1 MRHASNIQPPTTN
14 SGNIMAAPLRV
25 GILNDMSAGP
35 PGPADIESW
44 LRLAADEL
52 IENGRL
58 DRAVEFVHGW
68 GLGLPAGT
76 AAAVEHAFRD
86 LAGRDVL
93 LIIGPAIGD
102 NALVATPLA
111 ETYGIPTINWAGS
124 ERARSKNMFHLQVGS
139 HEDESILLARHMHA
153 LGARRVAVAYDRSP
167 IGRRHLQF
175 LQAEAEIIGL
185 TIAATAAVAPLAE
198 DAGAE
203 IAQLLGAAPDGIIYL
218 GLGIAARAVALSLT
232 EAGWTGPRAM
242 NTAGMRGYDPA
253 FAQAIDGW
261 IYVDMHDDGNRT
273 LNDLC
278 ARRGLAPRARLA
290 AAKGYDLGRL
300 MAEGLAR
307 APERT
312 REGVRDGLEQIKWLP
327 AAEGFEGT
335 QLGFGIYD
343 RGALHGRYLVLR
355 QWRGGDSVQCA
366 EQ

>member
-1 MRHASNIQPPTTN
+1 
-14 SGNIMAAPLRV
+14 MADPLRV

-52 IENGRL
+52 IASGRI

-68 GLGLPAGT
+68 GLGLPSGT

-86 LAGRDVL
+86 LAEKDVL

-111 ETYGIPTINWAGS
+111 EKNKIPTLNWAGS
-124 ERARSKNMFHLQVGS
+124 ERARGNYMFHLQVGS
-139 HEDESILLARHMHA
+139 HEDESIILARHMRA
-153 LGARRVAVAYDRSP
+153 LGAARVAVAYDRSP

-175 LQAEAEIIGL
+175 LQAEADIIGL
-185 TIAATAAVAPLAE
+185 TICATAALAPLAGQ
-198 DAGAE
+198 AGDE
-203 IAQLLGAAPDGIIYL
+203 ISQLLDARPDGIIYL
-218 GLGIAARAVALSLT
+218 GLGIAARAVAVALT
-232 EAGWTGPRAM
+232 AAGWPGPRAM
-242 NTAGMRGYDPA
+242 NTAGMRGYDPS
-253 FAQAIDGW
+253 FARAIDGW
-261 IYVDMHDDGNRT
+261 IYVDMHADDNRM
-273 LNDLC
+273 LNALC
-278 ARRGLAPRARLA
+278 ARRGLPVGARLA

-312 REGVRDGLEQIKWLP
+312 REGVREGLEQIKWLP
-327 AAEGFEGT
+327 AAEGFDGT
-335 QLGFGIYD
+335 QLGFGIFD

-355 QWRGGDSVQCA
+355 QWRDGNSFQCP
-366 EQ
+366 EV